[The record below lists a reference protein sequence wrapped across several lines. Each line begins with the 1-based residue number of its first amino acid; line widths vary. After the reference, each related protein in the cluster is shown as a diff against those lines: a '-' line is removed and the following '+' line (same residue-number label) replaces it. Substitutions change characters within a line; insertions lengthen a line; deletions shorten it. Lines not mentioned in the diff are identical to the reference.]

1 MEIKIGEWVFHR
13 LIPGSFIVEGWDVE
27 KLEYILRTIDGI
39 SRVIHASPAEIAKPD
54 FNIAERMREGLLGN
68 TEKRGVSQDG
78 NIPVNPYTHEQIL
91 EAKRRFEVMDPYM
104 KGPQTKEIRVVA
116 KVLLKVGDT
125 AFNKYKRAYIENPTI
140 EGQMPGLPGRT
151 KGESRIDPRIDQ
163 WILDCAGKHYRGPG
177 ANDESIIDI
186 VQTKC
191 ADEHLTAPSRI
202 TIRRRLKAWGERNR
216 VSASMGKTAANDRLN
231 TFPSEYVVDHPL
243 QLVEPDTT
251 YLDMYVVDS
260 KSKMVLGR
268 PKLLMLKDKF
278 TKSIM
283 SAVIYFGHPNRA
295 VLAAAIYQAIQPKE
309 ALLERLG
316 LSSLTWLAYG
326 KIEVLMTDKGSDLNA
341 LTVKAGLY
349 LHGIDHINRMRPQSG
364 GMIERGLGIFNRYF
378 IQTLEGAVPSARK
391 PVRGEKP
398 EKDACY
404 TLEQTEKLAI
414 TEICRRNGKRG
425 KDGLTPDDRWRGYF
439 GPHDGV
445 LKSPSIVEDPLGLM
459 IECLHEHHVTVST
472 EGIRVLGLTYDPGP
486 FKNQV
491 GEKVRLKIDYMDN
504 RDAWVMHEREWCK
517 LKFKGPKRAPHN
529 MWAWKALVKQQE
541 PAGALS
547 EEGMEAQRVQ
557 NDLKNQFQQDRENA
571 RLAENQSL
579 KDIIGPFAGLASA
592 TKAEAEYDND
602 RDEYIIL
609 PFRGRESS

>member
-1 MEIKIGEWVFHR
+1 METKIGEWVFHR

-27 KLEYILRTIDGI
+27 KLEYILRSIDGK
-39 SRVIHASPAEIAKPD
+39 SRVIHASPFEVVKPD
-54 FNIAERMREGLLGN
+54 FNIAERMRDGLLGS
-68 TEKRGVSQDG
+68 TERQGVSQHG
-78 NIPVNPYTHEQIL
+78 NVPVNPYTDEQIM

-104 KGPQTKEIRVVA
+104 KGAQTKENREEA
-116 KVLLKVGDT
+116 KVLLRVGDT

-140 EGQMPGLPGRT
+140 EGQIPGLPGRT

-163 WILDCAGKHYRGPG
+163 WILYSAGKDYRGPG
-177 ANDESIIDI
+177 ANAETVIDI

-191 ADEHLTAPSRI
+191 ADEHLKAPSRM

-216 VSASMGKTAANDRLN
+216 LSASMGKKAANDRLN

-251 YLDMYVVDS
+251 YLDMHAVDS
-260 KSKMVLGR
+260 KSNMVLGR

-278 TKSIM
+278 SKSTMCGI
-283 SAVIYFGHPNRA
+283 IYFGHPNRA
-295 VLAAAIYQAIQPKE
+295 VLAAAIYQAVQPKE

-316 LSSLTWLAYG
+316 LSSLTWLPYG

-341 LTVKAGLY
+341 LTVKVGLY

-364 GMIERGLGIFNRYF
+364 GGIERDLGVLNRYF

-391 PVRGEKP
+391 LVRGEKP

-404 TLEQTEKLAI
+404 TLEQIEKLVI

-425 KDGLTPDDRWRGYF
+425 KDGLTSDDRWRSYF
-439 GPHDGV
+439 GLYDGA
-445 LKSPSIVEDPLGLM
+445 LRAPPIVEDPLGLM
-459 IECLHEHHVTVST
+459 IECLHEHHVTVSK
-472 EGIRVLGLTYDPGP
+472 EGIRVLGLTYNPGP

-491 GEKVRLKIDYMDN
+491 GNQVRVKIDYMDN
-504 RDAWVMHEREWCK
+504 RDAWVMHAREWCK
-517 LKFKGPKRAPHN
+517 LEFKGPERAPRN

-557 NDLKNQFQQDRENA
+557 NDLKSQFQQERENA

-579 KDIIGPFAGLASA
+579 KDIIGPHAGLASA
-592 TKAEAEYDND
+592 PKAGGEYDND
-602 RDEYIIL
+602 HEEHIIR